1 MSENTMTVARA
12 MAECL
17 KAEGVKHVFG
27 YPGAAICPFYDEL
40 ISSGIEHILVRHEV
54 NAGHAASGYARM
66 TGKAGVCIATSGPG
80 ALNLIT
86 SIATAYMDSIP
97 IVAITGQVNSDQIGR
112 DVFQEADIT
121 GSAEPFVKH
130 SYIVKDPAKIC
141 EIIKKAFYIAQ
152 TGRPGPV
159 LIDVPADIQNMECEF
174 SYPDRVEI
182 RSYKPTTEGNKLQIK
197 RVADAILKAD
207 RPLICAGG
215 GVLSANAR
223 EELAALA
230 HKCDIPVIN
239 TMMGISNM
247 DMSDPLYFGML
258 GMHGVKAANYAAAHC
273 DLLILLGARMGDR
286 AVTALQKL
294 ENTSVI
300 HIDIDPAE
308 IGKNVEVHTPV
319 VGDIK
324 RILAQLT
331 ETAVSEKHTEWTN
344 KLTEIKNEVSE
355 PPVAVPGTVCPK
367 SFIKELNRHID
378 KNAVIVADVGQN
390 QIWTANN
397 IYLTEGRFMTAGGMG
412 TMGYSLPAAIGAKKA
427 FPERQV
433 VALCGDGSLQM
444 QFMELATAVQH
455 GINVKLIVFVNHF
468 LGMVKELEDRVYGR
482 EVAVDITGSPDFG
495 KIAGAYGISAENI
508 TDISQA
514 ESAITNMLASDK
526 PYLLQ
531 VFVDKEVK
539 TII

>member
-1 MSENTMTVARA
+1 MTVARA
-12 MAECL
+12 MVECL

-40 ISSGIEHILVRHEV
+40 IASGIEHILVRHEV
-54 NAGHAASGYARM
+54 NAGHAASGYARV

-86 SIATAYMDSIP
+86 AIATAYMDSIP

-130 SYIVKDPAKIC
+130 SYIVKDPASIC
-141 EIIKKAFYIAQ
+141 DVIKKSFYIAE

-159 LIDVPADIQNMECEF
+159 LIDVPMDVQFMETEF
-174 SYPDRVEI
+174 MYPETVEI

-197 RVADAILKAD
+197 RVADAISKAK
-207 RPLICAGG
+207 RPVICAGG
-215 GVLSANAR
+215 GVFLSNALKG
-223 EELAALA
+223 LAQLV
-230 HKCDIPVIN
+230 HKCDIPVVN
-239 TMMGISNM
+239 TMMGISNI
-247 DMSDPLYFGML
+247 DMTDPLYFGMM
-258 GMHGVKAANYAAAHC
+258 GMHGVKSANYAVSKC

-286 AVTALQKL
+286 AVTALK
-294 ENTSVI
+294 NNKNMMVI

-308 IGKNVEVHTPV
+308 IGKNVDVNTPV
-319 VGDIK
+319 VGDIGK
-324 RILAQLT
+324 ILEKLI
-331 ETAVSEKHTEWTN
+331 ETVPEMKHTEWVEELSGVRAQA
-344 KLTEIKNEVSE
+344 KAAPVVS
-355 PPVAVPGTVCPK
+355 AGKVCPRL
-367 SFIKELNRHID
+367 FIEELNKQLPKD
-378 KNAVIVADVGQN
+378 SVIVADVGQN

-397 IYLTEGRFMTAGGMG
+397 ICLSEGRFMTAGGMG

-427 FPERQV
+427 MPERTV
-433 VALCGDGSLQM
+433 ISMCGDGSLQM

-455 GINVKLIVFVNHF
+455 GINVKTIVFVNSN
-468 LGMVKELEDRVYGR
+468 LGMVRELQEKIYGR
-482 EVAVDITGSPDFG
+482 EIAVDLTGSPSFDI
-495 KIAGAYGISAENI
+495 IAQAYGIKAENVADI
-508 TDISQA
+508 TQA
-514 ESAITNMLASDK
+514 ESAIRNMLGADS

-531 VFVDKEVK
+531 VFVDREER